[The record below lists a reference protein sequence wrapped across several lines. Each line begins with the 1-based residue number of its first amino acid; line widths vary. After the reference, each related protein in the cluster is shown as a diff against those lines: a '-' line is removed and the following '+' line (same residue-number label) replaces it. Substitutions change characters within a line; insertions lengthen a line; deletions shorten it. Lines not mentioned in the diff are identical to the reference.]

1 MEEQEE
7 EAPTLRL
14 EILQGPGE
22 GKTLEF
28 KPGTAVRIGRVI
40 KGNNL
45 PIKDSGISSKH
56 LTISTESNKWTLR
69 DLDSSNGT
77 VLDGSQIPPHTP
89 FTLHHDSVIK
99 IGELTSIHVIF
110 VPREQQQQQ
119 RAVQPRRNP
128 TRRGRTEPV
137 PAPTEPV
144 QTRGRG
150 KPRGL
155 KGKVQIQVQSVEEND
170 ASVVDAESER
180 VDPPARVTRKTNR
193 GRSVAKEDSSVVV
206 ENFHAPEGK
215 TQIQIQTQSVEVK
228 NASVV
233 EADGERVVPPAR
245 VTRKVNRERSVVR
258 VCNDNDDVPVEKAEE
273 PKRTRNLS
281 LVEISDSSV
290 GNSDA
295 TVAEEPKKTRVTR
308 NPKNTRAVKGNVENK
323 TKRGVAG
330 KRELEK
336 ESEDLNGLKEVCD
349 GTEEENLNGDVGKLP
364 DLKGRKRGATEKRE
378 LEKEDEDLNGV
389 KEACIGREDANLNG
403 DDRNWPD
410 LKGRERELEK
420 EGEDGNGVKE
430 ACDGREEG
438 NLKRDDGN
446 CPDLKGRKREL
457 QKEGEDGNSVEEAC
471 DGNWPD
477 LNKMTLGDWF
487 DFLEVYL
494 PKQIIDET
502 EEMIDLM
509 TQKAERLREYI
520 VEKQQQNGKAKM
532 PMEE

>member
-1 MEEQEE
+1 M
-7 EAPTLRL
+7 
-14 EILQGPGE
+14 
-22 GKTLEF
+22 
-28 KPGTAVRIGRVI
+28 
-40 KGNNL
+40 
-45 PIKDSGISSKH
+45 
-56 LTISTESNKWTLR
+56 
-69 DLDSSNGT
+69 
-77 VLDGSQIPPHTP
+77 
-89 FTLHHDSVIK
+89 
-99 IGELTSIHVIF
+99 
-110 VPREQQQQQ
+110 
-119 RAVQPRRNP
+119 
-128 TRRGRTEPV
+128 
-137 PAPTEPV
+137 
-144 QTRGRG
+144 
-150 KPRGL
+150 
-155 KGKVQIQVQSVEEND
+155 
-170 ASVVDAESER
+170 
-180 VDPPARVTRKTNR
+180 
-193 GRSVAKEDSSVVV
+193 
-206 ENFHAPEGK
+206 
-215 TQIQIQTQSVEVK
+215 
-228 NASVV
+228 
-233 EADGERVVPPAR
+233 
-245 VTRKVNRERSVVR
+245 KVNRERSVVR
-258 VCNDNDDVPVEKAEE
+258 VCNDDDDVPVEKAEE

-336 ESEDLNGLKEVCD
+336 ESEDLNGLKEVCE